1 MYIWRAKTPNGP
13 FWPACWFQPDSFLQ
27 LWWPHQI
34 AAITTASLTQHAR
47 PPSSHAFHSA
57 LLPWLDQPFHSEY
70 AMATREEASET
81 RKPKC
86 SDVEVFRHAAILFTC
101 APMQQLT
108 HPAAKLPRRS
118 CLLRELLAL
127 QKIPNILLRQARPR
141 APATS
146 IFTAPRCQTCKKL
159 NSWSHSL

>member
-1 MYIWRAKTPNGP
+1 MYIWQAKTPNGP
-13 FWPACWFQPDSFLQ
+13 FWPASWFQPDSFLQ

-34 AAITTASLTQHAR
+34 AAITAASLTQHAR
-47 PPSSHAFHSA
+47 PPSSHVFHSA
-57 LLPWLDQPFHSEY
+57 LLPRLDQPFHSEY

-86 SDVEVFRHAAILFTC
+86 SDVEVIRHAAILCTC

-108 HPAAKLPRRS
+108 HPAAKLPRHN
-118 CLLRELLAL
+118 CLLGEL

-141 APATS
+141 APAIC
-146 IFTAPRCQTCKKL
+146 IFTTPRCQLRKKL